1 MGNMA
6 GYTKKERSLPVVLMV
21 EKNMAGERQ
30 ALADWLESSRFLACN
45 AVDVF
50 DAMEELA
57 DFTVCDRPD
66 VIVLDVDSSSENAD
80 LLRSIMTSGRNEPR
94 ILTFS
99 NDVSRSR
106 NCSNLSALS
115 AHLNTLIPEQS
126 HSH

>member
-1 MGNMA
+1 MA

-30 ALADWLESSRFLACN
+30 ALADWLESSRFLASD

-50 DAMEELA
+50 DAIEELA
-57 DFTVCDRPD
+57 DFTVRDRPD
-66 VIVLDVDSSSENAD
+66 VIVLDVDCCSDNAD
-80 LLRSIMTSGRNEPR
+80 LLRNIMTSGRNQPR

-99 NDVSRSR
+99 SDVSRPK
-106 NCSNLSALS
+106 NCADLPTLSAR
-115 AHLNTLIPEQS
+115 LNTLIPEQP